1 MSTLL
6 GCRFKRPVTA
16 YICTYVGV
24 AENVIRDGILH
35 LIGLAGWLTAPQL
48 TTAFFCGEY
57 MATQT
62 QLDTCLAI
70 KIPGPFPRRLSETWQ
85 IISCP
90 GRGLRQA
97 IQICACMI

>member
-24 AENVIRDGILH
+24 AENVIPDGILH

-48 TTAFFCGEY
+48 ASAFFCGEY

-70 KIPGPFPRRLSETWQ
+70 KIPGPFPRRLK
-85 IISCP
+85 
-90 GRGLRQA
+90 
-97 IQICACMI
+97 